1 MNNYFPSNL
10 RFLREKRGME
20 QLELAQLLGRKSASS
35 ISEWE
40 RGTYT
45 PKAGVLSD
53 IARIFNVSL
62 SDLMNK
68 DLTDETV
75 SENYYINEETQSI
88 AQEIFENPGYM

>member
-1 MNNYFPSNL
+1 
-10 RFLREKRGME
+10 ME

-35 ISEWE
+35 VSEWE

-68 DLTDETV
+68 DLTDEAV
-75 SENYYINEETQSI
+75 SEEGERTWLNFVLIATTNYSI
-88 AQEIFENPGYM
+88 KTYPKKM